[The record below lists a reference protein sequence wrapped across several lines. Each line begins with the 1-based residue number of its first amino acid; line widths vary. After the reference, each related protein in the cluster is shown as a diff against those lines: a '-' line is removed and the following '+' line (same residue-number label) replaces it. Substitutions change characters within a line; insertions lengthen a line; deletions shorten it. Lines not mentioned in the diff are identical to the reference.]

1 MIKSKK
7 ESRNKI
13 RFAIR
18 KKVLGTSNRP
28 RLAIFRSNKEIYAQL
43 IDDVAGNTLASAS
56 SRDKSLDGKK
66 ITKTE
71 KATEVGKL
79 IALNGVQRKY
89 NQEDTLITPGLIA
102 GDIKAVDKTFNILT
116 EKN

>member
-1 MIKSKK
+1 M
-7 ESRNKI
+7 RNKE
-13 RFAIR
+13 
-18 KKVLGTSNRP
+18 KVISLNDFKENR
-28 RLAIFRSNKEIYAQL
+28 
-43 IDDVAGNTLASAS
+43 
-56 SRDKSLDGKK
+56 
-66 ITKTE
+66 
-71 KATEVGKL
+71 KL